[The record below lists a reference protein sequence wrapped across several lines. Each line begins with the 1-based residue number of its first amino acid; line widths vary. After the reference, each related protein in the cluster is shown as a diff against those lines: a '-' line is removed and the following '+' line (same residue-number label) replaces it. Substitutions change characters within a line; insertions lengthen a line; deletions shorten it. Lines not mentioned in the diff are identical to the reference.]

1 MTSIWSNPI
10 ITMYSG
16 DQNIG
21 TCCPFLPNHRNPKGL
36 T

>member
-10 ITMYSG
+10 ITMCSG